1 MLLNALQDN
10 IDKFEKRFGEI
21 NIEGQATP
29 KFGFPTFNKDEK
41 VNASESRKIHIINLP

>member
-21 NIEGQATP
+21 NIEGQTSP

-41 VNASESRKIHIINLP
+41 VN